1 MEIEKTQKGA
11 VVQDLPNDM
20 VWKTKPFYH
29 QLDCVMKSR
38 DKENFGILMEMGC
51 GKSAVLIYT
60 ASYLF
65 SQGKINGMV
74 IICPKSA
81 TRTWSEQQLP
91 IHMPDSIDM
100 RIVTWGSQSKS
111 LDNQLISLFQVE
123 PLKLHVL
130 VMNVDAVITD
140 RGYDILERFL
150 RGHDALLTID
160 ESTSIKNSKSSRT
173 KILTKLGKLAK
184 YRRIL
189 TGTPVANR
197 PMDIYAQFKFLEEGC
212 LGISSWL
219 AFRNRY
225 AVTKTRYINGRKF
238 EEIIGWQ
245 RLDELQ
251 KSVANLSY
259 RVLKKD
265 CLDLP
270 EKIYQTRHIEMAPEQ
285 RKYYNDLR
293 DLALAELA
301 SGTTVAAPLIITRIL
316 RLRQALCNLAPGPDG
331 EIEFISDKDA
341 RLNEVMSI
349 IEEAGDQKIIIWS
362 YFTPSILKLVKTINE
377 EYGEG
382 TSAAFYGAV
391 NPKERQVLIN
401 EFQDADSKLK
411 ILVANQQT
419 GGESITL
426 TKATIVVYH
435 DHEWSY
441 RLRQQSE
448 DRAHRIGQTKEVT
461 YIDLVASGTVD
472 EQVVSALLDKKDL
485 ANVVTGDILRKVLTK

>member
-1 MEIEKTQKGA
+1 MELE
-11 VVQDLPNDM
+11 LPNDQ
-20 VWKTKPFYH
+20 VFKTIPFQH
-29 QLDCVMKSR
+29 QLKGLLESR
-38 DKENFGILMEMGC
+38 DKPYYALLCDMGT
-51 GKSAVLIYT
+51 GKSKLLIDT
-60 ASYLF
+60 ASYLY
-65 SQGKINGMV
+65 SHGKINGLV
-74 IICPKSA
+74 VICPKSA
-81 TRTWSEQQLP
+81 CRTWSEQQLP
-91 IHMPDSIDM
+91 THMPDSIEM
-100 RIVTWGSQSKS
+100 KIVTWGSQSKS
-111 LDNQLISLFQVE
+111 FDNQLISLFQVE
-123 PLKLHVL
+123 PLKFHVL

-140 RGYDILERFL
+140 RGYDTLDRFL
-150 RGHDALLTID
+150 RGHDSLLVVD

-173 KILTKLGKLAK
+173 KILTKLGKLAR

-197 PMDIYAQFKFLEEGC
+197 PMDIYAQFKFLEDGC

-225 AVTKTRYINGRKF
+225 AVTRTRYINGRKF
-238 EEIIGWQ
+238 EEIVGWQ

-251 KSVANLSY
+251 KSVAGLSY

-270 EKIYQTRHIEMAPEQ
+270 EKIYQTRYIDMAPEQ

-293 DLALAELA
+293 DLAIAELG
-301 SGTTVAAPLIITRIL
+301 SGTVVAAPLIITRIL
-316 RLRQALCNLAPGPDG
+316 RLRQALCNLAPTADG
-331 EIEFISDKDA
+331 KIEFISDKDA
-341 RLNEVMSI
+341 RLNEVMAI
-349 IEEAGDQKIIIWS
+349 IEEAGDQKLIIWS
-362 YFTPSILKLVKTINE
+362 YFTPSILKLVKTIND

-382 TSAAFYGAV
+382 TAAAFYGSV
-391 NPKERQVLIN
+391 DPKDRQLLIN
-401 EFQDADSKLK
+401 EFQDPDSKLK
-411 ILVANQQT
+411 VFVANEQT

-461 YIDLVASGTVD
+461 YIDLVATGTID

-485 ANVVTGDILRKVLTK
+485 ANVVTGDILRQILTK